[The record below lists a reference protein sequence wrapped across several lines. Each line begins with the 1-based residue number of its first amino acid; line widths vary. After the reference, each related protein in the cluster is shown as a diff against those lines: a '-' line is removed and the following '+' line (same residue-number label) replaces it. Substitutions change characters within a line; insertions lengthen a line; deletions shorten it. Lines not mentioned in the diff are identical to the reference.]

1 MRFRRLPRA
10 FPIGEPRARLW
21 TGRLHHL
28 SGRPDGHSGPGGAGL
43 SAARRLGMPFEA
55 ALAHLERGRPADGQ
69 PSTGLSQGIQVAY
82 RWWDAA

>member
-10 FPIGEPRARLW
+10 FPIGESRARLW

-43 SAARRLGMPFEA
+43 SA
-55 ALAHLERGRPADGQ
+55 DGQ